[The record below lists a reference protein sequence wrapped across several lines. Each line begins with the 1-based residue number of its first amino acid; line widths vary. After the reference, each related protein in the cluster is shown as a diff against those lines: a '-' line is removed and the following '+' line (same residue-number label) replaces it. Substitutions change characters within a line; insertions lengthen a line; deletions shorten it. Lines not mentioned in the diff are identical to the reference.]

1 MAVIASE
8 GRLWQ
13 VRHDVMLECNKRIR
27 RVVTDCAFQ
36 AGARREALL
45 HFDTCEGDKRVETL
59 RISPPT
65 SPSELTVGT
74 IKHSCIMLSLF
85 LSTRFFMPQD
95 KLSTLLADSRI
106 CIFFWKAIFLKSR
119 FKGTVQPTLTFQPF
133 ITQRLMAFSVG
144 FFLFVGFLETDHQT
158 RNSIQ
163 WILMVAI
170 HSDTT
175 KQRIL
180 NITCLHLCAS
190 DYAVVK
196 FDSKYYITRTFFI
209 FCYVSLC
216 FFIFFYFLAK
226 IHSVAS

>member
-119 FKGTVQPTLTFQPF
+119 FKGTVQPTLAFQPF

-144 FFLFVGFLETDHQT
+144 FFFCWIFGN
-158 RNSIQ
+158 RPSNKNSIQ
-163 WILMVAI
+163 WILMAAI
-170 HSDTT
+170 HSDTR

-180 NITCLHLCAS
+180 NITWLLHNQMHTS
-190 DYAVVK
+190 EDK
-196 FDSKYYITRTFFI
+196 FDSKYYITQTFLFFVMCVMFRYVFSSFFI
-209 FCYVSLC
+209 F
-216 FFIFFYFLAK
+216 
-226 IHSVAS
+226 